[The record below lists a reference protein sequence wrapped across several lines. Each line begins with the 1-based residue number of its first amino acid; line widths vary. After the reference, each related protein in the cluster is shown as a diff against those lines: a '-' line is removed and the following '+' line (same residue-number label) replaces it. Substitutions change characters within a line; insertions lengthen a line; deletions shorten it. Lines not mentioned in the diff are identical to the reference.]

1 MSENSD
7 AQPAGQGANQKLLF
21 LELAPGISPLNAITF
36 LYAAFATIGLLT
48 FVSTGTAQ
56 VLNAMGIPVA
66 EHGDAS
72 KDLVIVAE
80 IVQILVFFVAGVAAD
95 RIGRREVA
103 AAGIF
108 IMGISYNLYPFATT
122 LNELLV
128 YRGIYA
134 FGLGGAAGMVGTLVA
149 DYSADKSRSVF
160 VAVGGVFNG
169 LGVVLITLVI
179 AANLAPYL
187 VDQGY
192 TPIEATKLTH
202 YTIAGMCYVSAIIF
216 FLGLKAGTPG
226 TKEERPP
233 VSDLVVSGFSE
244 AVKNPRIALSYCCA
258 FVARSDQ
265 VILGTFTVLWGTNVA
280 MEQLGA
286 DYATASGKGGMIF
299 GIAGTA
305 SLIFLPIL
313 GFLLRNANRV
323 TAVIICMTLASL
335 GYGGTYFIDEATMF
349 NETGFPLG
357 TDAAVLFALLGIGQ
371 ICAFMGATLLISAE
385 APKLKRGA
393 VVGMFNMWGAIGI
406 FIAVYFGGQMFDSI
420 GGYAP
425 FLLIGSINALVVVLA
440 IICRIYWPGV
450 KPGEKD
456 GSGVVAH

>member
-1 MSENSD
+1 MSD
-7 AQPAGQGANQKLLF
+7 TQPAGQGANKKLLF
-21 LELAPGISPLNAITF
+21 LELAPGVSALNAITF
-36 LYAAFATIGLLT
+36 LYASFAVIGLLT

-56 VLNAMGIPVA
+56 VLNAMGIPVS

-72 KDLVIVAE
+72 KDLVITAE
-80 IVQILVFFVAGVAAD
+80 IVQIIVFFVAGIAAD

-103 AAGIF
+103 AVGIF
-108 IMGISYNLYPFATT
+108 IMGISYNLYPFAES

-128 YRGIYA
+128 YRAIYA
-134 FGLGGAAGMVGTLVA
+134 LGLGAAAGMVGTLIA

-160 VAVGGVFNG
+160 VAVGGTFNG
-169 LGVVLITLVI
+169 LGVVIITLVI

-202 YTIAGMCYVSAIIF
+202 YTIAGMCYISAIIF
-216 FLGLKAGTPG
+216 FLGLKGGTPG

-280 MEQLGA
+280 MEQLGV
-286 DYATASGKGGMIF
+286 DYATASGKGGLIF
-299 GIAGTA
+299 GMAGMA

-313 GFLLRNANRV
+313 GFFLRNMNRV
-323 TAVIICMTLASL
+323 TAVIICMTMASL
-335 GYGGTYFIDEATMF
+335 GYSGTYFIDEATMF
-349 NETGFPLG
+349 NDKGYPLG
-357 TDAAVLFALLGIGQ
+357 TEALLLFAFLGIGQ

-406 FIAVYFGGQMFDSI
+406 FVTVYIGGQLFDSV

-425 FLLIGSINALVVVLA
+425 FLLIGSINAFVVLLA
-440 IICRIYWPGV
+440 ILCRIYAPGV
-450 KPGEKD
+450 KPGEMD
-456 GSGVVAH
+456 DQGVIAH

>member
-1 MSENSD
+1 MSE
-7 AQPAGQGANQKLLF
+7 AQSGQQVANEKLMF
-21 LELAPGISPLNAITF
+21 LELAPGISKLNAVTF

-80 IVQILVFFVAGVAAD
+80 IVQIIVFFFAGIAAD

-103 AAGIF
+103 AGGII
-108 IMGISYNLYPFATT
+108 IMGISYALYPFATS

-134 FGLGGAAGMVGTLVA
+134 LGLGAAAGMVGTLIA
-149 DYSADKSRSVF
+149 DYSSDRSRSVF
-160 VAVGGVFNG
+160 VAVGGIFNG
-169 LGVVLITLVI
+169 LGVVIITLVI
-179 AANLAPYL
+179 AANLAPML
-187 VDQGY
+187 VDAGY
-192 TPIEATKLTH
+192 TPIEATKITH
-202 YTIAGMCYVSAIIF
+202 FTIAGICFVSGIIF
-216 FLGLKAGTPG
+216 YLGLKAGTPG

-233 VSDLVVSGFSE
+233 VSDLITSGFSE
-244 AVKNPRIALSYCCA
+244 AWKNPRIALSYACA

-280 MEQLGA
+280 MEQLNI
-286 DYATASGKGGMIF
+286 DYASASGKGGIIF

-305 SLIFLPIL
+305 SLIWLPIL
-313 GFLLRNANRV
+313 GFLLRKANRV
-323 TAVIICMTLASL
+323 TAVIICMTIAAL

-349 NETGFPLG
+349 NTTGFPLG
-357 TDAAVLFALLGIGQ
+357 NQALLLFAFLGIGQ
-371 ICAFMGATLLISAE
+371 ICAFLGATLLISAE

-406 FIAVYFGGQMFDSI
+406 FIAVYFGGQLFDSV

-440 IICRIYWPGV
+440 IVCRIFSPGV
-450 KPGEKD
+450 KPGEAGAD
-456 GSGVVAH
+456 GLVTH